1 MKVKALIGFVDRVDG
16 RKYIVPQ
23 DSVLELPEGAN
34 WLDVGF
40 AEAVEEEDKP
50 PAKKATKKKGSSKK

>member
-23 DSVLELPEGAN
+23 HSELELPAGAN

-40 AEAVEEEDKP
+40 AEAVEEEEEK